1 MIENN
6 VPHVGSPV
14 RIVVVGAGNRART
27 YMHYVKANP
36 GKAKL
41 VAVVEPDKVR
51 RDFLADQFG
60 IPEEMRFCNCKEV
73 FSLPRLAEAA
83 VICSPEKLHYDHC
96 MLAIEAGYHILL
108 EKPIAQTLQEC
119 EEIARKADEKR
130 LRVSVC
136 HVLRHHPLFAKI
148 KELID
153 SGKYGD
159 IISISH
165 MEEVGIDRYTHSFVR
180 GTMNR
185 ERDNNPMLLAKCC
198 HDLDFL
204 LWIVDAR
211 CRKVSSFGSLRW
223 FREENA
229 PAGSALRCVDC
240 QVEGECPYSAID
252 LYKRRRDWIGSFIP
266 APGEMIDDVI
276 DRELKEGRFGRCVY
290 RCDNDVVDNQV
301 VAIEMDNGM
310 LISLIINAFTQC
322 DCRNIE
328 IKMTLGEISCYG
340 DMIKARHFRSRE
352 ISAFDFSHLGKI
364 PHHGGAD
371 MAVIGN
377 FIDSLLNPEL
387 PLISPLKMAIE
398 SHHVIFEAERS
409 RHTGKTIKFKTND

>member
-1 MIENN
+1 MIDSNIPC
-6 VPHVGSPV
+6 VKSPV

-51 RDFLADQFG
+51 RDFLADQFE
-60 IPEEMRFCNCKEV
+60 IPEEMRFGSCKEL
-73 FSLPRLAEAA
+73 FTLPRIAEAA
-83 VICSPEKLHYDHC
+83 VICSPEKMHYEHC

-108 EKPIAQTLQEC
+108 EKPIAQTYGEC
-119 EEIARKADEKR
+119 VEIARKAEEKC
-130 LRVSVC
+130 LKISVC

-165 MEEVGIDRYTHSFVR
+165 IEEVGIDRYTHSYVR

-185 ERDNNPMLLAKCC
+185 EKDNNPMLLAKCC

-204 LWIVDAR
+204 LWIAGAR

-229 PAGSALRCVDC
+229 PAGSALRCIDC
-240 QVEGECPYSAID
+240 QVEEKCPYSAID
-252 LYKRRRDWIGSFIP
+252 LYKRRRDWIGNFIP

-276 DRELKEGRFGRCVY
+276 DRELNEGRFGRCVY
-290 RCDNDVVDNQV
+290 HCDNDVVDNQV

-310 LISLIINAFTQC
+310 LISLIINAFTQR

-340 DMIKARHFRSRE
+340 DLIKARNFRSRE
-352 ISAFDFSHLGKI
+352 TSTYDFSHLSKI

-377 FIDSLLNPEL
+377 FIDSLLNHEL
-387 PLISPLKMAIE
+387 PLISPLKVALE

-409 RHTGKTIKFKTND
+409 RHTRKTINI